1 GATLYLT
8 VSCWRRLVTGV
19 GASIM
24 KGDPVMVAGELR
36 TNEYTTKEGVP
47 RSDLEL
53 RATAVGAD
61 LARCISKIERQ
72 SKPTSAENVE
82 DAVDTV
88 AA

>member
-1 GATLYLT
+1 
-8 VSCWRRLVTGV
+8 
-19 GASIM
+19 M
-24 KGDPVMVAGELR
+24 R